1 MPEPVSESVFHFL
14 SGTGRYPSFP
24 AEISGSGLLSLSPAA
39 WVQAYQRAE
48 HAIGKRPDPG
58 IVQNLEERTYRC
70 RNMIAVG
77 LRDVGQNEPLAEEW
91 PAAET
96 LEVGG

>member
-1 MPEPVSESVFHFL
+1 
-14 SGTGRYPSFP
+14 
-24 AEISGSGLLSLSPAA
+24 
-39 WVQAYQRAE
+39 
-48 HAIGKRPDPG
+48 
-58 IVQNLEERTYRC
+58 
-70 RNMIAVG
+70 MIAVG

>member
-14 SGTGRYPSFP
+14 SGTGQYPSFP

-48 HAIGKRPDPG
+48 RAIGKQPDPG
-58 IVQNLEERTYRC
+58 IVQNLRENLQMQKHDCSWVKGCGTE
-70 RNMIAVG
+70 
-77 LRDVGQNEPLAEEW
+77 
-91 PAAET
+91 
-96 LEVGG
+96 